1 MDRATEIRKVL
12 LLTLFL
18 NLIVSAAK
26 IAYGY
31 RTHSVAISSDG
42 FHSLFDAVANIA
54 GMAGI
59 HLASHPPDKAHPY
72 GHRKYETVLTIFVG
86 VLMFATC
93 FEILKNVYAS
103 LQGRYAATVTTESF
117 LVMLITLSVNVFVVS
132 YERRAGQRL
141 NSEFLVADALHTRS
155 DVIVT
160 LGVLAGLGFIRLG
173 FPLAD
178 PLVGVA
184 VGLFIA
190 RAGISIIRESTETL
204 VDRTQA
210 DTSVIREA
218 ACSVPGVEECHGIR
232 TRGPKNY
239 VFVDLHV
246 LVPPSLSVED
256 AHRISDTVEEEIRSR
271 LPEVVDVVVH
281 IEPSPHRGRV

>member
-1 MDRATEIRKVL
+1 MSRATEIRRVL

-18 NLIVSAAK
+18 NLSVAGVK

-31 RTHSVAISSDG
+31 WTYSVAITSDG
-42 FHSLFDAVANIA
+42 FHSLFDAVSNIA
-54 GMAGI
+54 G
-59 HLASHPPDKAHPY
+59 LASIRISSPPPDEMHPY
-72 GHRKYETVLTIFVG
+72 GHRKYETVFTIFVG
-86 VLMFATC
+86 VLMFVTF

-103 LQGRYAATVTTESF
+103 LQGKYAATVTTESF
-117 LVMLITLSVNVFVVS
+117 LVMLATLLVNLFVVT
-132 YERRAGQRL
+132 YERRVGRRL
-141 NSEFLVADALHTRS
+141 GSEFLIADALHTRS

-178 PLVGVA
+178 PLVGIV

-190 RAGISIIRESTETL
+190 KTGLSVIRESTETL

-210 DTSVIREA
+210 DISAIRVA
-218 ACSVPGVEECHGIR
+218 ACSIPGVEECHDIR

-246 LVPPSLSVED
+246 LVLPSLSVED
-256 AHRISDTVEEEIRSR
+256 AHRIADRVEEEIKSR
-271 LPEVVDVVVH
+271 VPEVVDVVVH
-281 IEPSPHRGRV
+281 IEPSPPQ

>member
-18 NLIVSAAK
+18 NLVVSGAK

-31 RTHSVAISSDG
+31 RTRSVAISSDG
-42 FHSLFDAVANIA
+42 FHSLFDAVSNIA
-54 GMAGI
+54 GLAGI
-59 HLASHPPDKAHPY
+59 YLSSHPPDETHPY

-103 LQGRYAATVTTESF
+103 FQGRYAAAVSTESF
-117 LVMLITLSVNVFVVS
+117 LVMLVTLLVNLCVVT

-141 NSEFLVADALHTRS
+141 GSEFLVADALHTGS

-160 LGVLAGLGFIRLG
+160 LGVLVGLVFIRLG

-178 PLVGVA
+178 PLVGIA

-190 RAGISIIRESTETL
+190 KTGVSIIRESTETL

-210 DTSVIREA
+210 DTSAIREA
-218 ACSVPGVEECHGIR
+218 ACSVPGVVECHDIR

-256 AHRISDTVEEEIRSR
+256 AHRIADTVEEEIRGR

-281 IEPSPHRGRV
+281 IEPSPRGRV